1 MLTTIDTNTILGAQG
16 GRPEQVTALY
26 EHYHAGIFRYLYYR
40 VGDRQ
45 TAEDLTSEVFLR
57 MIRNLAGYRLQ
68 GSSAPFQAWLFQIAH
83 NLATDHFRRSS
94 IHPQV
99 TLAENLAAADPEPDA
114 GVEHRLTHEHLR
126 QALAR
131 LNEDQR
137 DVVLMRFVVGL
148 PIVEVA
154 QTLRK
159 SEDAVKGLQ
168 RRGLSALRDGLSEL
182 EASYV

>member
-1 MLTTIDTNTILGAQG
+1 MLTPIDIDTIRGAQA

-26 EHYHAGIFRYLYYR
+26 EHYHASIFRYLYYR

-83 NLATDHFRRSS
+83 NLATDYFRRSS

-99 TLAENLAAADPEPDA
+99 ELAEQMAGGDPPPDA
-114 GVEHRLTHEHLR
+114 GIEHRLANEHLY
-126 QALAR
+126 QALTR

-137 DVVLMRFVVGL
+137 DVVVLRFMVGL
-148 PIVEVA
+148 PITEVA
-154 QTLRK
+154 RTVHK
-159 SEDAVKGLQ
+159 SVDAVKGLQ
-168 RRGLSALRDGLSEL
+168 RRGLSALRDSLSEL
-182 EASYV
+182 EAPYA